1 MFGKIDVVLEVLRGA
16 GLSPRNSPQ
25 ASPSIDERSPRMCHG
40 DLERTEQSPARPR
53 LPAVPYGGA
62 AFRFWTPLLGS
73 SVPDSSLGASGPE
86 PHPIFIGVFCGP
98 AVDDRDWKMAGTRE
112 WPTRGSVSALG
123 WPAPGHRLIQVAPS
137 LTKLSRWALQPELAE
152 DLSRMPALT
161 TSAEARW
168 AFDPLLICWR
178 EE

>member
-86 PHPIFIGVFCGP
+86 PHPIFIGVFTLS
-98 AVDDRDWKMAGTRE
+98 ALRDRHWTLEGAGKDAS
-112 WPTRGSVSALG
+112 WPTGIGDAAPGEASRELAGSVGS
-123 WPAPGHRLIQVAPS
+123 PG
-137 LTKLSRWALQPELAE
+137 AE
-152 DLSRMPALT
+152 VPG
-161 TSAEARW
+161 
-168 AFDPLLICWR
+168 
-178 EE
+178 